1 MTQEERELFDLAI
14 SLLEESLPIV
24 VANGANDFRVRVH
37 KGAIAE
43 IKELL
48 EREDED
54 EDEDEEAQRIDDAS
68 WRP

>member
-1 MTQEERELFDLAI
+1 
-14 SLLEESLPIV
+14 V
-24 VANGANDFRVRVH
+24 VAHGANDFRVRVH

-54 EDEDEEAQRIDDAS
+54 EDEEAQRIDDAS
-68 WRP
+68 WRQ

>member
-1 MTQEERELFDLAI
+1 MTQEERELFDLAV

-24 VANGANDFRVRVH
+24 IAHGYNDFRVRVH

-43 IKELL
+43 ITELL

-54 EDEDEEAQRIDDAS
+54 EDEAEEAQRIDDAS

>member
-48 EREDED
+48 EREDYD
-54 EDEDEEAQRIDDAS
+54 EDE
-68 WRP
+68 

>member
-1 MTQEERELFDLAI
+1 MTQEEREVFELAV

-24 VANGANDFRVRVH
+24 VAHGYNDFRVRVH

-43 IKELL
+43 INELL

-54 EDEDEEAQRIDDAS
+54 EEEEAQRIDDAS

>member
-24 VANGANDFRVRVH
+24 IAHGDNPFRVRVH
-37 KGAIAE
+37 KGAITE

-48 EREDED
+48 EREDHE
-54 EDEDEEAQRIDDAS
+54 
-68 WRP
+68 